1 MPQSPYREPFKLDTK
16 VEITVEK
23 AVAEAIKVMSQHT
36 QIPEGEL
43 VNTAMR
49 RFMATHSDYFPKS
62 AKKKV

>member
-1 MPQSPYREPFKLDTK
+1 MPQSPYREPFTLDTK
-16 VEITVEK
+16 IEVTVEK
-23 AVAEAIKVMSQHT
+23 AVAEAIKIMSQHM

>member
-23 AVAEAIKVMSQHT
+23 AVAEAIKIMSAHSS
-36 QIPEGEL
+36 IPEGEI

-49 RFMATHSDYFPKS
+49 RYMATHSDYFPKT
-62 AKKKV
+62 AKRKV